1 MKLNQYYKLIILFF
15 NIVVI
20 FGESYE
26 PIDVEENITLV
37 INNKKLIY
45 NKLDDNGLKY
55 VHLGSEK
62 KIGDSI
68 RVAIYSRVVM
78 PPDYKK
84 NKKFGF
90 SIHLNDD
97 PPFELTYK
105 KGNTNTISI
114 ERPGSTYSQSG
125 VWFLYLP
132 VKEDG
137 HELTI
142 MPLNKKQ
149 KIYIRIKGNV
159 IKKKGKFAK
168 VIKSVNEEEKIKIR
182 TISNNDN
189 KIVTTSWYSL
199 KTDKQFQ
206 IKGPTKL
213 RVFSRIIMGDEFMD
227 DYFIYVKEDGF
238 DLGTYYFTSD
248 KSDQSFVI
256 KSDAPVSKWKSMWL
270 SVPKGTHDYVFI
282 LPDMIENNNEVLIR
296 IKEWKKD

>member
-37 INNKKLIY
+37 INNKKLTY

-97 PPFELTYK
+97 LPFELT
-105 KGNTNTISI
+105 
-114 ERPGSTYSQSG
+114 
-125 VWFLYLP
+125 
-132 VKEDG
+132 
-137 HELTI
+137 
-142 MPLNKKQ
+142 
-149 KIYIRIKGNV
+149 
-159 IKKKGKFAK
+159 
-168 VIKSVNEEEKIKIR
+168 
-182 TISNNDN
+182 
-189 KIVTTSWYSL
+189 
-199 KTDKQFQ
+199 
-206 IKGPTKL
+206 
-213 RVFSRIIMGDEFMD
+213 
-227 DYFIYVKEDGF
+227 
-238 DLGTYYFTSD
+238 
-248 KSDQSFVI
+248 
-256 KSDAPVSKWKSMWL
+256 
-270 SVPKGTHDYVFI
+270 
-282 LPDMIENNNEVLIR
+282 
-296 IKEWKKD
+296 